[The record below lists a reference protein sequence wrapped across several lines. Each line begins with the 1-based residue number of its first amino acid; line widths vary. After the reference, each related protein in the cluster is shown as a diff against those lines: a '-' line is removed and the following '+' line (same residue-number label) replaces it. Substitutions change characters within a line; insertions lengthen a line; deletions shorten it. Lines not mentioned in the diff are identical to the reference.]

1 VDELIEFE
9 NEEFTSMGSINHSI
23 VQAKITGMLLNDDR
37 FTPAVELSLDVSQI
51 DLTQFKLKVKE
62 ELKPD
67 ISLYQGRRELESPD
81 DILKMTEMPLLVI
94 EVLSP
99 KQTIDE
105 ILAKF
110 KAYFALGIKSCWL
123 VTPAIRAIAIY
134 SQPSTFIT
142 FGMNDTEM
150 VDKVV
155 DIHLPI
161 QKVFGW

>member
-1 VDELIEFE
+1 MDELIKLE

-37 FTPAVELSLDVSQI
+37 FTPAIELSLDVSQI
-51 DLTQFKLKVKE
+51 DLSQFKLKE

-81 DILKMTEMPLLVI
+81 DILKMTEMPFLVI

-105 ILAKF
+105 ILAF
-110 KAYFALGIKSCWL
+110 
-123 VTPAIRAIAIY
+123 
-134 SQPSTFIT
+134 
-142 FGMNDTEM
+142 
-150 VDKVV
+150 
-155 DIHLPI
+155 
-161 QKVFGW
+161 